1 MLKSVVCTWL
11 LQNCKAYDMIVEETH
26 FWVHWGSRNSILGVI
41 ASYHY
46 IAGVGYA
53 KFLTNILHQ
62 VWCTGWGLGP
72 VIGVIA
78 QGRQPIAFFSKVLPY
93 LHPPSP
99 SRCIMHEKELSPL
112 VKAIQHWQSYMLGR
126 LFTFYESVPQ
136 QSLKFL
142 LKLWR
147 TATAHRYLIG
157 ILPSLNCQLKPLY
170 GSPYGETEEWSLGI
184 PSSWERWEQT
194 EVYYTKSE
202 KLVCKL
208 MGGYDIAYQ
217 VGNSNKMVDSL
228 FLRDDK

>member
-1 MLKSVVCTWL
+1 
-11 LQNCKAYDMIVEETH
+11 MIVEETC
-26 FWVHWGSRNSILGVI
+26 FWVHWGSRNDILGVI
-41 ASYHY
+41 TSCHY

-53 KFLTNILHQ
+53 KFHTTILHR
-62 VWCTGWGLGP
+62 VRCMGWGLGA

-99 SRCIMHEKELSPL
+99 SRCIMHEKELIPL
-112 VKAIQHWQSYMLGR
+112 VKAIQHWQSYLLGR
-126 LFTFYESVPQ
+126 LFTFYGSAPQ

-142 LKLWR
+142 LNLWR
-147 TATAHRYLIG
+147 TATAHWYLIG
-157 ILPSLNCQLKPLY
+157 IYLHWIEATLQITLWWN
-170 GSPYGETEEWSLGI
+170 GRMILGRV

-208 MGGYDIAYQ
+208 MGEYDIAYQ